1 MRSFTVTGTAPAAST
16 AARTTSA
23 RSRRLTGSAAPPP
36 PRMTLGTGQ
45 PKLRSMWST
54 GATPRASSPATR
66 RRAASSTVAGS
77 EPYSCSERIR
87 SAGGWR
93 AISQL
98 RSLQLYGSGPATVA
112 EAARRLV
119 AGDDARGVAPVDHID
134 LNFGCP
140 VPKVMRGG
148 GGAALPVKRRL
159 LAEVV
164 RAAVD
169 AAGAVPVTV
178 KLRMGLDDERL
189 TYLDAGRIAAG
200 EGAAAVTLH
209 ARTALQGY
217 AGKAR
222 WEAIATLKAA
232 LPDTPVLG
240 NGDVWSAED
249 ALAMVA
255 ATGCDGVVVG
265 RGCLGRPWLFAD
277 LP

>member
-23 RSRRLTGSAAPPP
+23 RSRRLTG
-36 PRMTLGTGQ
+36 G
-45 PKLRSMWST
+45 
-54 GATPRASSPATR
+54 
-66 RRAASSTVAGS
+66 AASSTVAGPD
-77 EPYSCSERIR
+77 PYSCSERSWEMARHPPAERI
-87 SAGGWR
+87 
-93 AISQL
+93 
-98 RSLQLYGSGPATVA
+98 RSLQLYGSDPATVE

-148 GGAALPVKRRL
+148 GGAALPVKRR
-159 LAEVV
+159 
-164 RAAVD
+164 
-169 AAGAVPVTV
+169 
-178 KLRMGLDDERL
+178 
-189 TYLDAGRIAAG
+189 
-200 EGAAAVTLH
+200 AAAATLH

-277 LP
+277 LARVFAGEAPAGPPRLEAIVATVRRHLALAVDWSDHEPSTARRQSGSPAGTSAGACG